1 MRVYIGLIL
10 TTALL
15 ALSACSSESTNKNL
29 PNDND
34 MIAEDNVATAPDTS
48 ANQVMNEAA
57 TAGASSATLPMN
69 AIPRALRGRW
79 GMVKNDCTSTHGD
92 AKGLMEISAARLT
105 FYESRGM
112 LAKISEIEPTRLR
125 ALYNFEGE
133 GQTWQRDIVLEV
145 QDAGQSL
152 IRKEYS
158 DGGAADSYHYTRCAS

>member
-1 MRVYIGLIL
+1 MM
-10 TTALL
+10 A
-15 ALSACSSESTNKNL
+15 K
-29 PNDND
+29 DNF
-34 MIAEDNVATAPDTS
+34 AGAPETP

-57 TAGASSATLPMN
+57 TAEDHPPKLPMN
-69 AIPRALRGRW
+69 SIPRALRGRW

-92 AKGLMEISAARLT
+92 AKGLMEITAARLT

-133 GQTWQRDIVLEV
+133 GQTWQRDMVLEV
-145 QDAGQSL
+145 QDGGHSL
-152 IRKEYS
+152 VRKEYG